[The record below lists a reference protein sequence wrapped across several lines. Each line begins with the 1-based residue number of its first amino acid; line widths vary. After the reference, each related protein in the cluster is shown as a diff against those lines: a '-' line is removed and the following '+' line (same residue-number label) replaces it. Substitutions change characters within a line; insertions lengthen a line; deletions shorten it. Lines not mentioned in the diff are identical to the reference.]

1 MDLAAV
7 PLIDHHAHN
16 LLTAEAAAQTPF
28 RAAFTEAYDPAVLND
43 HAQHTLFYR
52 RSLREIAA
60 VLECD
65 PAEEAV
71 LARRNQLGHEE
82 LAARFFRA
90 ANLEMV
96 MLDDGFLPG
105 RILPTDWHDRLV
117 PTRRIL
123 RMEALAEDL
132 LGPAKDFDDFLAR
145 YRAALDPPPAN
156 VVGLKTIAAY
166 RTGLDMGLPDRDA
179 ARAAWNGWKRSTPA
193 RRRPRLADLALLDYL
208 LDQAMEVAARHRLP
222 VQVHTGFGD
231 PDLDLRLANPLH
243 LRRVFEDARFKSVPI
258 MLLHA
263 SYPFAREAGYLAAV
277 YPNAYLDLGLAV
289 PSLSVTGMRAATR
302 ALLELAPTTK
312 LLYSSDAHLFPELFY
327 LGAKWA
333 RQVLGECLDE
343 AVHNGDLTA
352 GEADEVAE
360 AVLRGNARR
369 VYALAKDDS

>member
-1 MDLAAV
+1 MDLAGV

-16 LLTAEAAAQTPF
+16 LLTPEAGARTPF
-28 RAAFTEAYDPAVLND
+28 RAAFTEGYDPAVLND

-65 PAEEAV
+65 PSEETV
-71 LARRNQLGHEE
+71 LARRAELGFEE
-82 LAARFFRA
+82 LAGRFFQA
-90 ANLEMV
+90 ANIEMM

-105 RILPTDWHDRLV
+105 RIMPTDWHGRFV

-123 RMEALAEDL
+123 RIEALAEDL
-132 LGPAKDFDDFLAR
+132 LGPAAGFDDFLAR
-145 YRAALDPPPAN
+145 YRASLDPPPAN

-166 RTGLDMGLPDRDA
+166 RTGLDVGPPAADE
-179 ARAAWNGWKRSTPA
+179 ARAAWEQWRRAVPA
-193 RRRPRLADLALLDYL
+193 GERPRLTDKAVLDFL
-208 LDQAMEVAARHRLP
+208 LDQALELAVRHRLP

-243 LRRVFEDARFKSVPI
+243 LRRIFEDQRFKSVSI

-289 PSLSVTGMRAATR
+289 PFLSISGMQAATR

-312 LLYSSDAHLFPELFY
+312 LLYSSDAHLIPELFY
-327 LGAKWA
+327 LGAKWG

-343 AVHNGDLTA
+343 AVRDGDLTA
-352 GEADEVAE
+352 TEADGVAE

-369 VYALAKDDS
+369 VYQRGD

>member
-1 MDLAAV
+1 MDLAGV

-16 LLTAEAAAQTPF
+16 LLTPEAAAQTPF
-28 RAAFTEAYDPAVLND
+28 RAAFTEGYDPAILND

-52 RSLREIAA
+52 RGLREIAA

-65 PAEEAV
+65 PSEEAV
-71 LARRNQLGHEE
+71 LIRRAELGFEE
-82 LAARFFRA
+82 LASRFFRS
-90 ANLEMV
+90 ANLELL
-96 MLDDGFLPG
+96 MLDDGFLAG
-105 RILPTDWHDRLV
+105 RIMPTDWHGRFV

-123 RMEALAEDL
+123 RVEALAEDL
-132 LGPAKDFDDFLAR
+132 LASATGFDDFLDR

-166 RTGLDMGLPDRDA
+166 RTGLDIGRPLVDE
-179 ARAAWNGWKRSTPA
+179 ARAAWDEWKRTTPPGP
-193 RRRPRLADLALLDYL
+193 RPRLTDKALLDFL
-208 LDQAMEVAARHRLP
+208 FDQALELAARRRLP

-243 LRRVFEDARFKSVPI
+243 LRRIFEDERFKAVPI

-289 PSLSVTGMRAATR
+289 PFLSVSGMRAATR

-312 LLYSSDAHLFPELFY
+312 LLYSSDAHLIPELFY
-327 LGAKWA
+327 LGATWG
-333 RQVLGECLDE
+333 RRVLGECLDE
-343 AVHNGDLTA
+343 AVRDGDLTA
-352 GEADEVAE
+352 TEADGVAE
-360 AVLRGNARR
+360 SVLRGNARR
-369 VYALAKDDS
+369 VYQRGV